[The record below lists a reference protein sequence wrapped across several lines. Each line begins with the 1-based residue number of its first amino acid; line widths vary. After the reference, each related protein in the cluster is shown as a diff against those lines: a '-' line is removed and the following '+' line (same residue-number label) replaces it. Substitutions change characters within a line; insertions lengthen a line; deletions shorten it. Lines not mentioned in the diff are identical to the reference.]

1 MIFLQLNCQN
11 FIKLSIN
18 DAAIKITLLKYHLYF
33 VLNLRYYIFTLS
45 SPYRKQ
51 KIEKEARIE
60 ELKNSAPSDDIFDQL
75 PETFE
80 SAPIAKSTKVS
91 TRTEFVENESE
102 EVN

>member
-1 MIFLQLNCQN
+1 MKFLQLS
-11 FIKLSIN
+11 KLHN
-18 DAAIKITLLKYHLYF
+18 TVNQRCCHKDYPFKISSVF
-33 VLNLRYYIFTLS
+33 CIELRYYIFTLS